1 MPRTVLLVDDAA
13 FVRAMLREIL
23 ERSGAYRIVAEA
35 SDGVA
40 ALTLAPELHPDLII
54 SDLIMPGLDGVE
66 LARALGGCEPAC
78 RIVLAASADQE
89 GGVLNGLEAGAADF
103 VMKPFAAEDLFRTL
117 ALPPPLP
124 AADEAA
130 PLHSFYVR
138 LGIDPG
144 TPLPRARRRALFG
157 QVRLL
162 DPAAVLLE
170 EEAPLLAPSLILE
183 ALLATRLE
191 EESVRGWLGRLWG
204 VAEVEIRSAPSIED
218 EPERLALPRAPRI
231 SGSLRIKAGLLD
243 RLLDHLDQMTAD
255 RQEIARHCLAAAGG
269 EAPPPVE
276 ATLRRFERGIARMRS
291 EILAARLVSF
301 DRIASRLSRAV
312 EESGR
317 RAGRSASLKLLGGEA
332 RLDLAVLE
340 EIAAL
345 MEWWLPRVVLA
356 EVGRA
361 DILRQLG
368 RSEAQEL
375 CLAVSRSGARLV
387 VQLRLP
393 AAPEDFEQSSEE
405 SDLDAVLLERLAR
418 LGGTASAVVS
428 ETERKIEIL
437 LPAGVSL
444 VRSYLCQAGRQ
455 LFAIP
460 VASVERAVD
469 LQASGIRVSEGRTF
483 WQEDGG
489 EKVPLVRFPRIP
501 WTLADG
507 PPRSGFPGLVYR
519 VGPQRYALALDA
531 LLGETDV
538 VVRPLKEAG
547 NGGQVAGMALMADGG
562 IAMVPDLP
570 SLARVR

>member
-13 FVRAMLREIL
+13 FVRSMLREIL

-66 LARALGGCEPAC
+66 LARAIAGGEPPC

-103 VMKPFAAEDLFRTL
+103 IMKPFASEDLLRTL

-130 PLHSFYVR
+130 PLHSLYVR
-138 LGIDPG
+138 LSIDPEA
-144 TPLPRARRRALFG
+144 PLPRARRRALFG
-157 QVRLL
+157 HLKLL
-162 DPAAVLLE
+162 DPAAVHLE

-204 VAEVEIRSAPSIED
+204 VAEVEIRSAPSVED
-218 EPERLALPRAPRI
+218 EPERFALPGAPRLA
-231 SGSLRIKAGLLD
+231 GSLRIKAHLLD
-243 RLLDHLDQMTAD
+243 RLLDHLDQMAAD

-269 EAPPPVE
+269 EAPLPVE

-301 DRIASRLSRAV
+301 DRIASRLGRAV
-312 EESGR
+312 QESGR
-317 RAGRSASLKLLGGEA
+317 RAGRSASLKLLGGET

-345 MEWWLPRVVLA
+345 MEWWLPRVVLS

-375 CLAVSRSGARLV
+375 YLAVSRSGARLV
-387 VQLRLP
+387 LQLHLP
-393 AAPEDFEQSSEE
+393 ASPESSEE
-405 SDLDAVLLERLAR
+405 GDLDAVLLERLAR
-418 LGGTASAVVS
+418 MGGTASAVAG

-469 LQASGIRVSEGRTF
+469 LPASGIRVSEGRTF

-489 EKVPLVRFPRIP
+489 ERVPLVRFPRIP

-507 PPRSGFPGLVYR
+507 PARSGFPGLVYR
-519 VGPQRYALALDA
+519 VGPQRYALAMDA

-538 VVRPLKEAG
+538 VVRPLKDSG
-547 NGGQVAGMALMADGG
+547 NGGQMAGMALMADGG